1 MRNSRGIRSR
11 LRRSRGRRAA
21 VGIVAVLTLFL
32 SACSNSTPAATKSG
46 GNTVVT
52 MWSWLSASDAQVWGQ
67 MIKAFNKANDNKG
80 LHEQI
85 KLTPVVSDYTTKI
98 VSAVTAGDAPDFGWA
113 SAGLEEYQWAKEGVI
128 VPLTSLAKQVGLNLS
143 DFSQQSLADASYPS
157 LGGKTIYMVPT
168 DLSDFALEINVKEA
182 KAAGLNPADPPTN
195 AQQFLKWAEA
205 LTIRKNGKIVQSGLG
220 SDLAGVATTYWG
232 IVAAQY
238 GFQRVSSNGKTAC
251 VDPAGGAAAM
261 NWLLNLFYKYK
272 VINPTTT
279 LYQSFDTGQSAMM
292 MEGPWTIFGNNQ
304 AGLDWEAA
312 PLPVIG
318 SKPANYFEDDGLEV
332 YKQKNTASYKA
343 TMEAIKW
350 LSDNSWPWVTG
361 ARGVTPRLSLLHR
374 SDYDTTDTNGFLP
387 KYRLAYINGMKY
399 ANVASIPG
407 PDMSDFEYY
416 EVSPAYI
423 QTEVSR
429 VLAHQLTVP
438 NFMST
443 VCAKWQSDINSGG
456 VLLKGY

>member
-1 MRNSRGIRSR
+1 MRNFRGSTTQ

-21 VGIVAVLTLFL
+21 AGLVAASALII
-32 SACSNSTPAATKSG
+32 SACSNSPAPLTKSG
-46 GNTVVT
+46 GNTVIT
-52 MWSWLSASDAQVWGQ
+52 MWSWLSASDAQVWGK
-67 MIKAFNKANDNKG
+67 MIADFNKANDDKG

-85 KLTPVVSDYTTKI
+85 KVTPVVSDYTTKI
-98 VSAVTAGDAPDFGWA
+98 TAAVAAGDAPDFGWA
-113 SAGLEEYQWAKEGVI
+113 SAGLEEYTWAKEGVI
-128 VPLTSLAKQVGLNLS
+128 IPLTKLAGQVGLNLS
-143 DFSQQSLADASYPS
+143 DFSQQSLADARYPT
-157 LGGKTIYMVPT
+157 LGGQDIYMVPT
-168 DLSDFALEINVKEA
+168 DLGDFALEINVKEA

-195 AQQFLKWAEA
+195 AAQFLHWVQA
-205 LTIRKNGKIVQSGLG
+205 LTIRKNGKIIQSGLG

-238 GFQRVSSNGKTAC
+238 GFQRVSSDGKKAC
-251 VDPAGGAAAM
+251 VNPAGATSAM
-261 NWLLNLFYKYK
+261 NWLLSLFDKYK

-312 PLPVIG
+312 ALPVIG
-318 SKPANYFEDDGLEV
+318 TQPANYFEDDGLEV
-332 YKQKNTASYKA
+332 YRQKSSASYKP

-350 LSDNSWPWVTG
+350 LSDNSWLWVTG

-387 KYRLAYINGMKY
+387 KYRLAYIEGMKS
-399 ANVASIPG
+399 ADVASIPG

-416 EVSPAYI
+416 EVSPAFI

-429 VLAHQLTVP
+429 VLAHQLSVP
-438 NFMST
+438 NFVST
-443 VCAKWQSDINSGG
+443 ICAKWQSDINSGG
-456 VLLKGY
+456 VLLSGS

>member
-1 MRNSRGIRSR
+1 
-11 LRRSRGRRAA
+11 
-21 VGIVAVLTLFL
+21 
-32 SACSNSTPAATKSG
+32 
-46 GNTVVT
+46 
-52 MWSWLSASDAQVWGQ
+52 

-85 KLTPVVSDYTTKI
+85 KVTPVVSDYTTKI

-143 DFSQQSLADASYPS
+143 DFTQQSLQDATYPS
-157 LGGKTIYMVPT
+157 LGGKNIYMVPT
-168 DLSDFALEINVKEA
+168 DLGDFSLEINVKEA

-195 AQQFLKWAEA
+195 AAEFLKWAEA
-205 LTIRKNGKIVQSGLG
+205 LTVRKNGKIVQSGLG
-220 SDLAGVATTYWG
+220 ADLAGVATTYWG

-238 GFQRVSSNGKTAC
+238 GFERVSSNGKQAC
-251 VDPAGGAAAM
+251 VDSAAGTTAM
-261 NWLLNLFYKYK
+261 NWLMNLFYKYK

-312 PLPVIG
+312 PLPDIG
-318 SKPANYFEDDGLEV
+318 NKAANYFEDDGLEV

-343 TMEAIKW
+343 TMKAIKW
-350 LSDNSWPWVTG
+350 LSDNSWLWVTG
-361 ARGVTPRLSLLHR
+361 ARGVTPRKSLLAR
-374 SDYDTTDTNGFLP
+374 SDYNTTDTNGFLP
-387 KYRLAYINGMKY
+387 KYRLAYTNGMKS
-399 ANVASIPG
+399 ADVASIPG

-429 VLAHQLTVP
+429 VLAHQLPVSQ
-438 NFMST
+438 FMPT
-443 VCAKWQSDINSGG
+443 VCAKWQQDINSGG
-456 VLLKGY
+456 VLLSGY

>member
-1 MRNSRGIRSR
+1 MRNFRGSTTQ

-21 VGIVAVLTLFL
+21 AGLVAVSALVL
-32 SACSNSTPAATKSG
+32 SACSNSPATLQKSG
-46 GNTVVT
+46 GNTVIT
-52 MWSWLSASDAQVWGQ
+52 MWSWLSASDAQVWGT
-67 MIKAFNKANDNKG
+67 MIADFNKANDNKG

-85 KLTPVVSDYTTKI
+85 KVTPVVSDYNTKI
-98 VSAVTAGDAPDFGWA
+98 TAAVTAGDAPDFGWA
-113 SAGLEEYQWAKEGVI
+113 SAGLEEYTWAKEGVI
-128 VPLTSLAKQVGLNLS
+128 VPLTQLAQQVGLNLS
-143 DFSQQSLADASYPS
+143 DFTAQSLSDARYPT
-157 LGGKTIYMVPT
+157 LGGKNIYMVPT
-168 DLSDFALEINVKEA
+168 DLGDFALEINVKEA

-195 AQQFLKWAEA
+195 AAQFLHWAEA
-205 LTIRKNGKIVQSGLG
+205 LTVRKNGKIVQSGLG

-238 GFQRVSSNGKTAC
+238 GFQRVNSTGTKAC
-251 VDPAGGAAAM
+251 VDPAGAATAM
-261 NWLLNLFYKYK
+261 NWLVSLFDKYK
-272 VINPTTT
+272 VINPTTS

-318 SKPANYFEDDGLEV
+318 NTPANYFEDDGLEV
-332 YKQKNTASYKA
+332 YHQKSSASYKP

-350 LSDNSWPWVTG
+350 LSDNSWLWVTG
-361 ARGVTPRLSLLHR
+361 ARGVTPRLSLLNK

-387 KYRLAYINGMKY
+387 KYRLAYIQGMKY
-399 ANVASIPG
+399 ADVASIPG

-416 EVSPAYI
+416 EVSPAFI

-429 VLAHQLTVP
+429 VLAGQLTVP
-438 NFMST
+438 NFVST
-443 VCAKWQSDINSGG
+443 ICTKWQSDINTGG

>member
-1 MRNSRGIRSR
+1 MRNFRGSRSR

-21 VGIVAVLTLFL
+21 AGIAAISTLFL
-32 SACSNSTPAATKSG
+32 AACSNSSPAATKSG

-52 MWSWLSASDAQVWGQ
+52 MWSWLSASDATVWGQ
-67 MIKAFNKANDNKG
+67 MITAFNKANDNKG

-85 KLTPVVSDYTTKI
+85 KVTPVVSDYTTKI

-128 VPLTSLAKQVGLNLS
+128 VPLSGLAKQVGLNLS
-143 DFSQQSLADASYPS
+143 DFTQQSLQDAKYPTLS
-157 LGGKTIYMVPT
+157 NSIYMVPT
-168 DLSDFALEINVKEA
+168 DLGDFALEINVKEA

-195 AQQFLKWAEA
+195 AAEFLKWVQA
-205 LTIRKNGKIVQSGLG
+205 LTVRKNGKIVQSGLG
-220 SDLAGVATTYWG
+220 ADLAGVATTYWG

-238 GFQRVSSNGKTAC
+238 GFERVSANGKQAC
-251 VDPAGGAAAM
+251 VNQAGGTAAM
-261 NWLLNLFYKYK
+261 NWLMNLFYKYK
-272 VINPTTT
+272 VIAPTTT

-304 AGLDWEAA
+304 AKLDWEAA

-318 SKPANYFEDDGLEV
+318 TKPANYFEDDGLEV
-332 YKQKNTASYKA
+332 YKQKDTASYKS
-343 TMEAIKW
+343 TMKAIKW
-350 LSDNSWPWVTG
+350 LSDNSWLWVTG
-361 ARGVTPRLSLLHR
+361 ARGVTPRLSLLNR
-374 SDYDTTDTNGFLP
+374 SDYNTTDTNGFLP
-387 KYRLAYINGMKY
+387 KYRLAYTNGMKS
-399 ANVASIPG
+399 ADVASIPG

-429 VLAHQLTVP
+429 VLAHQLPVSQ
-438 NFMST
+438 FMST
-443 VCAKWQSDINSGG
+443 VCAKWQQDINSGG
-456 VLLKGY
+456 VLLNSSS